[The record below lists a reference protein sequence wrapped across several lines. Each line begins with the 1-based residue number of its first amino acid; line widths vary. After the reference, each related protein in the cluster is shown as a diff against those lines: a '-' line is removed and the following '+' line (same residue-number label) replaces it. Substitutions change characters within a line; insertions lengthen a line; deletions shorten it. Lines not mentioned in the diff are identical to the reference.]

1 MRISSRT
8 WYQNSEHL
16 SLFDIHFILSYITV
30 DSEDHLLPSL
40 IPAVCLKSLSWTFS
54 WITAAHHGHQSA
66 NYFKEIICTLRQFV
80 TCKNMC
86 GGKYMFLKGRTPK
99 MFLDESVKMS
109 KHRWHDT
116 DHEKVNLKLPWKKK
130 KRNYPGTLWYS
141 FQKKNQGKGGPSQIP
156 QNSIDTKSSTKVC
169 IYSGALS
176 QLIRQP
182 CEVSVV
188 SPFTDKETESKN
200 NWVNSSHTPRKQSLD
215 LIPDIFVSE
224 FTNTV
229 RLATALSKRSSFIS

>member
-1 MRISSRT
+1 MRTSSRS

-30 DSEDHLLPSL
+30 DSKDHLLPSV

-130 KRNYPGTLWYS
+130 IILESCDTLFKRRIRGREVLLRSHKIALTWRVPQRCVFIPGHY
-141 FQKKNQGKGGPSQIP
+141 
-156 QNSIDTKSSTKVC
+156 
-169 IYSGALS
+169 LS
-176 QLIRQP
+176 
-182 CEVSVV
+182 
-188 SPFTDKETESKN
+188 
-200 NWVNSSHTPRKQSLD
+200 
-215 LIPDIFVSE
+215 
-224 FTNTV
+224 
-229 RLATALSKRSSFIS
+229 